1 MADPVSRSPEL
12 RAPPPTPDPAND
24 PSNFYRQFLRR
35 SALVTVLLALLPIFP
50 SIAPQFVNQTLH
62 ARSWE
67 LLQLVFVGIAVSYGL
82 FSRKNDQTEKDHGGG
97 GGPKPESAHS
107 YVSKL
112 LQFSSVFDD
121 EPESPQAVIHEES
134 KVQTL
139 NSQYF
144 RGEPVVM
151 VAEQIQS
158 NPVVRKE
165 NGFCE
170 ITHNK
175 PLLLPIRSLK
185 QLVPESGEVDSGEQQ
200 GQKSDP
206 INDSISRLTGDSG
219 KSRNVEVSGSSPP
232 KVDDDL
238 VVLRS
243 PIPWRSR
250 SGRMMKTDENE
261 DMKSNSIDDST
272 FNPNLS
278 SRKIPTQ
285 STSFPS
291 KSQPKSSAY
300 SPPPTPPPPP
310 PPHFVRK
317 SMLLKSS
324 SSFTTN
330 NSTPLEKA
338 LRRSTKSV
346 PIAELGKSKT
356 KQLPRRMTNNN
367 AAKFVGHTTEFSE
380 KNGYSGKGLPN
391 RNSVEKDVMETS
403 NDDDSEDR
411 DDDDDD
417 YFGGISGSGGDVT
430 NSSSIVNN
438 NDISNNGD
446 LGPDVDKKA
455 DEFIAKFREQI
466 RLQRIE
472 SIRKSAAQRGAKTC
486 GAR

>member
-1 MADPVSRSPEL
+1 MEDSVSRSPDL
-12 RAPPPTPDPAND
+12 RASPPPDPAND

-35 SALVTVLLALLPIFP
+35 SALVTVLLAILPIFP

-97 GGPKPESAHS
+97 GPKPESAHS

-121 EPESPQAVIHEES
+121 EPGSPQAVIHEES

-158 NPVVRKE
+158 NPVVREK

-185 QLVPESGEVDSGEQQ
+185 QLVPESGEVDSGEQLSR
-200 GQKSDP
+200 KSDP
-206 INDSISRLTGDSG
+206 VKDSVSSLNGDSK
-219 KSRNVEVSGSSPP
+219 KSRNVEVLGSSPP
-232 KVDDDL
+232 KVEDDL

-250 SGRMMKTDENE
+250 SGRMMKMDENE
-261 DMKSNSIDDST
+261 DMMKSNSIDDSK

-278 SRKIPTQ
+278 TRKMLTQ
-285 STSFPS
+285 STYFPS
-291 KSQPKSSAY
+291 ESRPKSSLS

-310 PPHFVRK
+310 PPQFVWK
-317 SMLLKSS
+317 SMILKSS

-330 NSTPLEKA
+330 NSAPLEKV
-338 LRRSTKSV
+338 LRRSAKSV
-346 PIAELGKSKT
+346 PTSET

-367 AAKFVGHTTEFSE
+367 VAEFVGYTNTTEFFK

-403 NDDDSEDR
+403 DDDSED
-411 DDDDDD
+411 DD
-417 YFGGISGSGGDVT
+417 YFEGISCLGGDVT

-438 NDISNNGD
+438 DDDISNNGD

-472 SIRKSAAQRGAKTC
+472 SIRKSAAQRGAKAC